1 MIGIIYLGCAL
12 IIILIAS
19 TIEKSRKYI
28 NQYLSEFL
36 ATIGAIGLS
45 LVGIMASSEEIF
57 VGEYKWKDV
66 WGLMLIIFIIIMF
79 VAIYVGASRNKHNF
93 NLNEEIKKNQ
103 KLQENIQLYNQEYYK
118 LCSTTILFLFK
129 DFFTTG
135 NERISIYKHH
145 GNHFTL
151 LGRYS
156 GNGNYNRRTTYEYND
171 NEGLIGKAWNEGEQI
186 LTGSP
191 KWVKNGSEY
200 KKFMKQKCSITD
212 KRLSKIR
219 MRSRSFFIKTLD
231 DKNTAEN
238 PDGIIVFES
247 MEPNKI
253 IITECKQLL
262 ENNENSILS
271 LLKNMKS
278 LTNRVS

>member
-1 MIGIIYLGCAL
+1 
-12 IIILIAS
+12 
-19 TIEKSRKYI
+19 
-28 NQYLSEFL
+28 
-36 ATIGAIGLS
+36 
-45 LVGIMASSEEIF
+45 
-57 VGEYKWKDV
+57 
-66 WGLMLIIFIIIMF
+66 
-79 VAIYVGASRNKHNF
+79 
-93 NLNEEIKKNQ
+93 
-103 KLQENIQLYNQEYYK
+103 
-118 LCSTTILFLFK
+118 
-129 DFFTTG
+129 
-135 NERISIYKHH
+135 
-145 GNHFTL
+145 
-151 LGRYS
+151 
-156 GNGNYNRRTTYEYND
+156 
-171 NEGLIGKAWNEGEQI
+171 
-186 LTGSP
+186 
-191 KWVKNGSEY
+191 
-200 KKFMKQKCSITD
+200 MKQKCSITD